1 LVIPTNY
8 YSIALIETYC
18 LKISGS

>member
-1 LVIPTNY
+1 MRTNY

-18 LKISGS
+18 LKNSGS